1 MLSKEEL
8 EFWAGQSSYTLHDAA
23 FLWRD
28 KDPQVKI
35 PDSDRITSIVL
46 NMLFSATCS
55 RELEVTGGI
64 IPGFTIRSEWMER
77 ETRTS
82 PKITHRT
89 RVSRESL
96 IKLAKNQSVKPV
108 FLFPGEQRPEE
119 CPLRNDEKD
128 GETPIKVFVQSMKEE
143 ADGVLNAS
151 MHYEKKSDVSKV
163 VMEYIDKSPNGV
175 EPVPGI
181 LNTIKEFG
189 PKSCLLTYFGVDSLL
204 EGKAVPI
211 IRELLLNPFEEFPA
225 ATINSM
231 TSGEFISKPDD
242 AEYEEEN
249 EVIQITAQEKAAWQS
264 GITAMIEK
272 IEDSK
277 ARLVVE
283 ENLDKKTEIEAEL
296 DAMENSFMDLKKEL
310 ARNKGW
316 VNKNGKVCYREK
328 KTDEGGKVVVKQ
340 KKEYKNIFDGV
351 SKLCK
356 TAIERIQDENL
367 KAHLK
372 CINYGQKLSY
382 CPKEN
387 IEWTNI

>member
-96 IKLAKNQSVKPV
+96 IKLAKNQSVKPF
-108 FLFPGEQRPEE
+108 FLFPGDQRPEE

-163 VMEYIDKSPNGV
+163 VVEYIDKSPNGV

-181 LNTIKEFG
+181 LNTIKEIS
-189 PKSCLLTYFGVDSLL
+189 PVICILTYCGVESPLT
-204 EGKAVPI
+204 GKAIPI
-211 IRELLLNPFEEFPA
+211 IRELLLNPFKEFPA
-225 ATINSM
+225 TTFTSM
-231 TSGEFISKPDD
+231 TSGESACTPEG
-242 AEYEEEN
+242 AEDEEEN
-249 EVIQITAQEKAAWQS
+249 EEIQITAREKADWQK
-264 GITAMIEK
+264 GFNEILGN
-272 IEDSK
+272 IEDWN
-277 ARLVVE
+277 ARLAVE
-283 ENLDKKTEIEAEL
+283 ENLDKKTELETQLEAEEKRYTDL
-296 DAMENSFMDLKKEL
+296 ENVL
-310 ARNKGW
+310 AGNKGW
-316 VNKNGKVCYREK
+316 VNKKGKVCYREK
-328 KTDEGGKVVVKQ
+328 KTDEGGTVVVKP
-340 KKEYKNIFDGV
+340 KKEYKNIADSV

-356 TAIERIQDENL
+356 KAINRIQDENL
-367 KAHLK
+367 KAHLQDY
-372 CINYGQKLSY
+372 INY
-382 CPKEN
+382 
-387 IEWTNI
+387 